1 MEEEF
6 PQPQSQSDPKD
17 VELENNI
24 SRIVR
29 RLGQGLRIHVRGGH
43 VTISG
48 IVSDFGTKRQISQ
61 EIQGVG
67 GVRDVTNNIRV
78 SRD

>member
-1 MEEEF
+1 MEDEF
-6 PQPQSQSDPKD
+6 PQPLSQSDPKD

-29 RLGQGLRIHVRGGH
+29 RLGKGLRIHVRGGH

-48 IVSDFGTKRQISQ
+48 IVDDYGTKRQISQ

-67 GVRDVTNNIRV
+67 GVREVTNNIRV
-78 SRD
+78 SRN

>member
-1 MEEEF
+1 ME
-6 PQPQSQSDPKD
+6 PYSQPQSDPKD

-29 RLGQGLRIHVRGGH
+29 RLGQGLRVHVSGGH
-43 VTISG
+43 VTVSG
-48 IVSDFGTKRQISQ
+48 IVNDFGTKRQISQ
-61 EIQGVG
+61 EIQSVG
-67 GVRDVTNNIRV
+67 GVREVTNNIRV